1 MAVAGAAVWVPDE
14 KHAYVQA
21 TVATSK
27 GDKVVVTFDSNASVN
42 QPTDPKKNEFQVN
55 DVELRDPDPGA
66 CVSEMDEMNILNKAS
81 VLENVE
87 ALFHLQQNDKPG
99 MGKNTIYSN
108 VGPVLIGL
116 NPFQNL
122 PIYTEQWIKAYS
134 DAGGNAIASK
144 KLGPHAFRTAE
155 EAYQGLRR
163 QRIQSVVIC
172 GESGAGKTVTNR
184 KMLEYLCARAKKQLA
199 PAQLASIR
207 PGAAVGAD
215 PAQVTM
221 ANELLE
227 AFGNATTQRNDNS
240 SRFGK
245 LTTLNIDSS
254 DYAVNGCGV
263 RHYLLERSRILGC
276 PEKERNY
283 HVFYQLVRGKD
294 AAKYKLKGDPTQYK
308 TTKIGSELK
317 QPGIFDMP
325 DDAGDYDGLVERFT
339 KSGFTADQQTSILE
353 AMAAVIHIGHTV
365 TKGDKESASLDPQ
378 ESLTE
383 ACSLLGVDPAK
394 FTEAVTSKHI
404 KLPSGVTVTPLGAVP
419 ARAQVGA
426 IGKMVYSRTFDFIVT
441 TVDSILT
448 KNTGGGANSCL
459 IGLLDIFGFE
469 DMATNGF
476 EQMFINLTNERIQHL
491 FNTIMFG
498 REKLIYEEEGIDA
511 SWLLA
516 PQNIKCVELFTNPKG
531 RNPGMINLLNDAIR
545 SGMDDEKVDGAKFA
559 AVCWSTFKSHPYFKV
574 PSPQDVGKFCKA
586 KGVNPRHDHN
596 ACFVVK
602 HYAGDIL
609 YTVEEFIPKS
619 RDSLGDHLA
628 LLMRNSTKPFI
639 SSLFPDEDVNS
650 KATVGQKFREQL
662 EVLASTL
669 SAGETLFV
677 RCIKSN
683 PRKLPDLLDRPMVM
697 EQLIRGGVISALEM
711 RAAGLPARMDYKDF
725 VYEFGLME
733 LGNAKGRNAE
743 TRARAILNDIIGKEA
758 EEAHQYAF
766 GHTRVFMKTAVM
778 AFMRSAVRFKTAV
791 YARRMLRMFTS
802 ARVKKIDFAWEGFQ
816 EAVEMAKARGLDRAK
831 SVSDAIAKGGSIL
844 EPIAK
849 ACQAAKEKHK
859 VPAGQTPNYD
869 AIVAEMESHKDN
881 MKKMRSTLDEVQ
893 AAVEKANKRKI
904 EFEGAFGQKV
914 RKGIEDLIAMLDQ
927 VAAVEKDVADMA
939 DTAEKA
945 EVDQC
950 NASCAE
956 TRAKIEGLRTSVLP
970 DIQKKG
976 PGQADLDGSGPIGDV
991 CPEMTGM
998 LAEAQAAIAKT
1009 EELALVVLKV
1019 RRQFMQATEELSPV
1033 RAANKEKMDQM
1044 DEPARR
1050 CNAEGLTHIAALI
1063 AKAESIDD
1071 KCEALLTASKD
1082 PDAFRAAVAEHTAAV
1097 TAAQAAVAE
1106 GKEELDRR
1114 ERERAQRQLLMSSLG
1129 EAGETLEEG
1138 IQALKKVTLQ
1148 GEKVIA
1154 DGRLIQD
1161 LSMAIP
1167 VCRQESQSA
1176 PLAEL
1181 QAKVEALCDKVEGAV
1196 SGLKLHIREEQEARR
1211 AEFGAKINK
1220 WGPVVGNKVPVVQKE
1235 EKVVKKEEDMDAEE
1249 FIQAKGF
1256 TENSGVLKQLDS
1268 TIKAL
1273 RETSLSK
1280 NDVRVCTSQFMN
1292 KHYKSNYNP
1301 GART

>member
-1 MAVAGAAVWVPDE
+1 MALPGSAVWVPDE
-14 KHAYVQA
+14 KRAYVA
-21 TVATSK
+21 GTVVSAK
-27 GDKVVVTFDSNASVN
+27 GDKIVVTFDPNAS
-42 QPTDPKKNEFQVN
+42 PTDPSKTEVPAD
-55 DVELRDPDPGA
+55 DVWLRDPNPGA
-66 CVSEMDEMNILNKAS
+66 CVSEMDEMDILNKAS

-87 ALFHLQQNDKPG
+87 QLFHLQQSEKPG
-99 MGKNTIYSN
+99 MGKNTIYSS
-108 VGPVLIGL
+108 VGPVLIAL

-122 PIYTEQWIKAYS
+122 PVYGEPWIKAYA
-134 DAGGNAIASK
+134 DAGGNAIASQ

-184 KMLEYLCARAKKQLA
+184 KMLEYLCARAKKAEQK
-199 PAQLASIR
+199 
-207 PGAAVGAD
+207 GVTVGAN

-245 LTTLNIDSS
+245 LTTLSIDSG
-254 DYAVNGCGV
+254 DYSVNGCGV

-276 PEKERNY
+276 AEKERNY

-294 AAKYKLKGDPTQYK
+294 AAKYKLKSDPLQYS
-308 TTKIGSELK
+308 TTKVGSELK

-325 DDAGDYDGLVERFT
+325 DDAGDYDGLIERFT
-339 KSGFTADQQTSILE
+339 KSGFTADQQTAILE
-353 AMAAVIHIGHTV
+353 AMASVIHIGHMKV
-365 TKGDKESASLDPQ
+365 TGDKESASVAAQ

-394 FTEAVTSKHI
+394 FTEAVTTKHI
-404 KLPSGVTVTPLGAVP
+404 KLPSGVTVTPLGQVP
-419 ARAQVGA
+419 AAAQVGA

-441 TVDSILT
+441 TVDNVLT
-448 KNTGGGANSCL
+448 KNAGAGGCL

-469 DMATNGF
+469 DMAVNGF

-498 REKLIYEEEGIDA
+498 REKEIYQKEGIDA
-511 SWLLA
+511 SFLEA

-531 RNPGMINLLNDAIR
+531 RSPGLINLLNDAIR
-545 SGMDDEKVDGAKFA
+545 SGQDDAKVDGANFA
-559 AVCWSTFKSHPYFKV
+559 AVCWNSFKTHPYFKV
-574 PSPQDVGKFCKA
+574 PSPQDVGKVCKM
-586 KGVNPRHDHN
+586 KGVPRLDHRE
-596 ACFVVK
+596 CFMVK

-609 YTVEEFIPKS
+609 YTVQEFIPKS

-639 SSLFPDEDVNS
+639 SSLFPEEDAGS

-662 EVLASTL
+662 ELLATTL
-669 SAGETLFV
+669 SAGDTLFV

-697 EQLIRGGVISALEM
+697 EQLVRGGVISALEM

-733 LGNAKGRNAE
+733 LGNAKGRDPE

-758 EEAHQYAF
+758 EANHEYAF
-766 GHTRVFMKTAVM
+766 GHTRVFMKTAIM
-778 AFMRSAVRFKTAV
+778 AFLRSTVRFKTSV

-802 ARVKKIDFAWEGFQ
+802 ARVKKIDFAWQGFQ
-816 EAVEMAKARGLDRAK
+816 EAVEMAKARGLDKAK
-831 SVSDAIAKGGSIL
+831 SVQEAIAKGGSIL

-869 AIVAEMESHKDN
+869 AIVAEMEPHKDN

-893 AAVEKANKRKI
+893 AAVEKADKRKTG
-904 EFEGAFGQKV
+904 FESAFGQAV
-914 RKGIEDLIAMLDQ
+914 RKGIEDLIGMLDKL
-927 VAAVEKDVADMA
+927 AAVEKDVADMA

-976 PGQADLDGSGPIGDV
+976 PGEADLDGSGPIGEV
-991 CPEMTGM
+991 CPQMKGM
-998 LAEAQAAIAKT
+998 LAEAQSALAKT

-1019 RRQFMQATEELSPV
+1019 RRQFLQAIEELGPV
-1033 RAANKEKMDQM
+1033 RAANKDKMDLL

-1050 CNAEGLTHIAALI
+1050 CNAEGMTHIAALI
-1063 AKAESIDD
+1063 EKAVAADD
-1071 KCEALLTASKD
+1071 KCEALLTASRD
-1082 PDAFRAAVAEHTAAV
+1082 PDGFRAAVAEYTAAV
-1097 TAAQAAVAE
+1097 TAAEKAVEE
-1106 GKEELDRR
+1106 GKEELSRK
-1114 ERERAQRQLLMSSLG
+1114 ERERAQRQHLLSSLG
-1129 EAGETLEEG
+1129 EAGESLDEG
-1138 IQALKKVTLQ
+1138 VKVLSKVSMQ
-1148 GEKVIA
+1148 GEKVTA
-1154 DGRLIQD
+1154 DGKAIQE

-1167 VCRQESQSA
+1167 ACRQESQSA
-1176 PLAEL
+1176 PLAEW
-1181 QAKVEALCDKVEGAV
+1181 QAKVEALCEQVDRAV
-1196 SGLKLHIREEQEARR
+1196 SALKLHIREEQEARR

-1220 WGPVVGNKVPVVQKE
+1220 WGPVVHAKTPIVQVE
-1235 EKVVKKEEDMDAEE
+1235 EKVVKKDEDMDAEE
-1249 FIQAKGF
+1249 FIQSKGLG
-1256 TENSGVLKQLDS
+1256 EQMGVLKQLDG

-1280 NDVRVCTSQFMN
+1280 SDVRMCTAQFMN
-1292 KHYKSNYNP
+1292 KHYKFNP
-1301 GART
+1301 AAR

>member
-1 MAVAGAAVWVPDE
+1 MALAGAAVWIPDE
-14 KHAYVQA
+14 KHAYVPGK
-21 TVATSK
+21 VTSTK
-27 GDKVVVTFDSNASVN
+27 GDKVVVAFAPNANPADPSKTEVPADDVWMRDEN
-42 QPTDPKKNEFQVN
+42 Q
-55 DVELRDPDPGA
+55 GA
-66 CVSEMDEMNILNKAS
+66 CVAEMDEMDILNKAT

-87 ALFHLQQNDKPG
+87 QLFHLQQNEKPG
-99 MGKNTIYSN
+99 MGKNTIYSS
-108 VGPVLIGL
+108 VGPVLIAL

-122 PIYTEQWIKAYS
+122 PVYGEPWIKAYS

-184 KMLEYLCARAKKQLA
+184 KMLEYLCARAKKNLSA
-199 PAQLASIR
+199 AQLSSMR
-207 PGAAVGAD
+207 PGAAVGAN
-215 PAQVTM
+215 PAQVTL

-245 LTTLNIDSS
+245 LTTLAIDAG
-254 DYAVNGCGV
+254 DYTVNGCGV

-276 PEKERNY
+276 ADKERNY
-283 HVFYQLVRGKD
+283 HVFYQLIRGKD
-294 AAKYKLKGDPTQYK
+294 AAKYKLKGDPLQYS
-308 TTKIGSELK
+308 TTKVGSELK

-325 DDAGDYDGLVERFT
+325 DDAGDYDGLVDRFT
-339 KSGFTADQQTSILE
+339 QSGFTADQQSAILE
-353 AMAAVIHIGHTV
+353 AMAAVIHIGHTKV
-365 TKGDKESASLDPQ
+365 TGDRESASIAAQ

-383 ACSLLGVDPAK
+383 ACSLLGVDVAK
-394 FTEAVTSKHI
+394 FSEAVTTKHI
-404 KLPSGVTVTPLGAVP
+404 KLPSGVTVTPLGQVP
-419 ARAQVGA
+419 AAAQVGA

-441 TVDSILT
+441 TVDNILT
-448 KNTGGGANSCL
+448 KNAGGGAQGCI

-469 DMATNGF
+469 DMSVNGF

-498 REKLIYEEEGIDA
+498 REKMIYEEEGIDA
-511 SWLLA
+511 SFLQA

-531 RNPGMINLLNDAIR
+531 RSPGMINLLNDAIR
-545 SGMDDEKVDGAKFA
+545 SGQEDAKVDGANFA
-559 AVCWSTFKSHPYFKV
+559 AVCWSAFKTHPYFKV
-574 PSPQDVGKFCKA
+574 PTPQEVGKVCKA
-586 KGVNPRHDHN
+586 KGVNPRLDHRE
-596 ACFVVK
+596 CFMVK

-609 YTVEEFIPKS
+609 YTVQEFVPKS

-639 SSLFPDEDVNS
+639 SSLFPEEDGGS

-662 EVLASTL
+662 ELLATTL

-697 EQLIRGGVISALEM
+697 EQLVRGGVISALEM

-733 LGNAKGRNAE
+733 LGNIKGRDAE
-743 TRARAILNDIIGKEA
+743 TRTRAILNDIIGKEA
-758 EEAHQYAF
+758 ADNHEFAF
-766 GHTRVFMKTAVM
+766 GHTRVFMKTAIM
-778 AFMRSAVRFKTAV
+778 AFLRSAVRFKTSV

-816 EAVEMAKARGLDRAK
+816 EAVEMAKARGLDKAK
-831 SVSDAIAKGGSIL
+831 SVQDAIAKGGAIL

-869 AIVAEMESHKDN
+869 AIVAEMEAHKDN

-893 AAVEKANKRKI
+893 AAVEKADKRKT
-904 EFEGAFGQKV
+904 EFEAAFGQKV

-927 VAAVEKDVADMA
+927 LAAVEKDVADMA

-976 PGQADLDGSGPIGDV
+976 PGEADLDGSGPIGDV
-991 CPEMTGM
+991 CPAMSGM

-1019 RRQFMQATEELSPV
+1019 RRQFMQAIEELGPV
-1033 RAANKEKMDQM
+1033 RAANKEKMDQL

-1050 CNAEGLTHIAALI
+1050 CNAEGMTHIAALI
-1063 AKAESIDD
+1063 EKAVSIDD
-1071 KCEALLTASKD
+1071 KCDALLTASRD
-1082 PDAFRAAVAEHTAAV
+1082 PDGFRAAVAEYTAAV
-1097 TAAQAAVAE
+1097 TAAEAAVEE
-1106 GKEELDRR
+1106 GKEELARR
-1114 ERERAQRQLLMSSLG
+1114 ERERAQRQQLLSSLG
-1129 EAGETLEEG
+1129 EAAESLDEG
-1138 IQALKKVTLQ
+1138 VQILKKVTLQ
-1148 GEKVIA
+1148 GDKVLA
-1154 DGRLIQD
+1154 DGKILQD
-1161 LSMAIP
+1161 ISMAIP
-1167 VCRQESQSA
+1167 ACRQESQSA
-1176 PLAEL
+1176 ALAEW
-1181 QAKVEALCDKVEGAV
+1181 QTKVEALCGQVDQAV
-1196 SGLKLHIREEQEARR
+1196 SDLKLHIREEQEARR

-1220 WGPVVGNKVPVVQKE
+1220 WGPLVHGKAPVQGSIKA
-1235 EKVVKKEEDMDAEE
+1235 VKKEEDMDADE
-1249 FIQAKGF
+1249 FIQAKGL
-1256 TENSGVLKQLDS
+1256 TEQMGVLKQLDS

-1273 RETSLSK
+1273 RETNLSK
-1280 NDVRVCTSQFMN
+1280 SDVRVCTAQFMN
-1292 KHYKSNYNP
+1292 KHYKPSAFNP
-1301 GART
+1301 PAR